1 MYSSS
6 NIHSSRGQ
14 HSQQQVATFTA
25 AGGSIHSSRGQHSQQ
40 QGATFT
46 AAGGNIH
53 NSRSN
58 IHSSRGNTHPQK
70 QHCSAAGATLI
81 HRSSIAQQKQQQN
94 FTAAQ

>member
-14 HSQQQVATFTA
+14 HSQQQVAAFTTA
-25 AGGSIHSSRGQHSQQ
+25 
-40 QGATFT
+40 GATCT
-46 AAGGNIH
+46 
-53 NSRSN
+53 
-58 IHSSRGNTHPQK
+58 
-70 QHCSAAGATLI
+70 AAGATLI